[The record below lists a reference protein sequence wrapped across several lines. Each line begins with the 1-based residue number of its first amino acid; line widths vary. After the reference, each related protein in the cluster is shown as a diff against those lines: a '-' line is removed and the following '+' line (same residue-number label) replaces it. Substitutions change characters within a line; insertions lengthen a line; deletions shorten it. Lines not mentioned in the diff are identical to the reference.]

1 MGEGLVA
8 AAVAAKGLKV
18 GDRLLD
24 NDPRCEGRWVKIE
37 GFKGVGRGLQPPD
50 ARLGW
55 ELMDHG
61 PSYRIGSMAPW
72 RRLRDEPAGGY
83 CGLAGKP

>member
-24 NDPRCEGRWVKIE
+24 NDPRSTGRWVEIE
-37 GFKGVGRGLQPPD
+37 GFKGVGQVVFAECRSMVG
-50 ARLGW
+50 ARVTVRLDRIHVDGRVRRSGFSLG
-55 ELMDHG
+55 
-61 PSYRIGSMAPW
+61 R
-72 RRLRDEPAGGY
+72 
-83 CGLAGKP
+83 K